1 MTRFQP
7 LQVAHMRQK
16 LQNDLKIRNDQN
28 LFIGEVYELVS
39 FYELLTTTTF
49 KNNYELIDLGI
60 G

>member
-28 LFIGEVYELVS
+28 LFMNTLPS
-39 FYELLTTTTF
+39 SNTS
-49 KNNYELIDLGI
+49 
-60 G
+60 